1 MSHEALS
8 PLKSGSVGDF
18 LNTCLNDIPPD
29 TASKIRSKHPSE
41 RLSNRDKQ
49 VLIIEALVSI
59 AERCNWQ
66 LIHYDGGYR
75 VYTGSHYSL
84 IESNLLNNF
93 LCDVARRMGFDEETI
108 RHYTFREGLVKQFH
122 ASGFKV
128 LNQLEHEV
136 VKINLLNGTLH
147 ITGDGYKLLPH
158 NPKDYLLYTLN
169 VMYDPEATCPLYD
182 VYRARV
188 LPDLCKQEVLDEF
201 IGYSFCPNGILKL
214 EKCLV
219 LFGSGANGKSVFFD
233 VNNGLLGSFN
243 VSNYSLQSLTDK
255 SGYYRASIAGKRLN
269 YVSELSSRMDTSI
282 FKMMVSGEP
291 VEARHA
297 YGRPFMV
304 QDLPKFIFNTNELP
318 SSIEHNDGFF
328 RRFMIVHFD
337 QTIPESERDYSLA
350 SKIIAEELPGV
361 LNLVLK
367 GLDRILANRGFSHCD
382 YLNNTLN
389 EFRRQHD
396 PVRMFLDDI
405 KAIPKPITVSSVALK
420 KLFLDFTDYGR
431 QFGYKTISLHEFS
444 KRIREIGYDVIR
456 RSEGRYVGM
465 YIPGTHIVQDS
476 LFN

>member
-1 MSHEALS
+1 MSLDIPAT
-8 PLKSGSVGDF
+8 PKAKGVVDF
-18 LNTCLNDIPPD
+18 LNACLNDIPVD
-29 TASKIRSKHPSE
+29 TASRIRSKHPTE
-41 RLSNRDKQ
+41 RLSDRDKQ
-49 VLIIEALVSI
+49 VLIIEALVTI
-59 AERCNWQ
+59 AENCNWQ
-66 LIHYDGGYR
+66 LIHFDGGYR
-75 VYTGSHYSL
+75 VYTGTHYSL
-84 IESNLLNNF
+84 IDANLLNNF
-93 LCDVARRMGFDEETI
+93 LCDVARRMGFDEENI

-128 LNQLEHEV
+128 LEQLEHEV

-147 ITGDGYKLLPH
+147 ITEGGYKLLPH

-169 VMYDPEATCPLYD
+169 VTYDPDASCPIYD
-182 VYRARV
+182 AYRARV
-188 LPDLCKQEVLDEF
+188 LPDKCKQEVLDEF
-201 IGYSFCPNGILKL
+201 IGYSFCPNGKLKL

-233 VNNGLLGSFN
+233 VMIGLLGSAN

-304 QDLPKFIFNTNELP
+304 HDLPKFMFNTNELP

-337 QTIPESERDYSLA
+337 QTIPETEQDYSLA
-350 SKIIAEELPGV
+350 SKIIAQELPGV
-361 LNLVLK
+361 LNLVLR
-367 GLDRILANRGFSHCD
+367 GLDRILTNKGFSHCD
-382 YLNNTLN
+382 YLNHTLN

-405 KAIPKPITVSSVALK
+405 KAVQKPLPNYSIALK
-420 KLFLDFTDYGR
+420 KLFQDFSDYCR
-431 QFGYKTISLHEFS
+431 QFGYRPISLHEFA
-444 KRIREIGYDVIR
+444 KRIRDIGFEVVR
-456 RSEGRYVGM
+456 RAEGRYVGI
-465 YIPGTHIVQDS
+465 YIPSIHVRQDS
-476 LFN
+476 LYN